1 MRLEVVVTGGSVEEV
16 RRLRQQIVKGAREDM
31 TQAVREK
38 ALPLALR
45 AAPGRTQRFVRAGAT
60 ARSGYLELARVRGVF
75 PGRKGQEAP
84 RVNMFGG
91 QRRDVIEPRRKWS
104 RKGRG
109 HRAAVMTPYGPR
121 ARVTTP
127 RRYKPNPWMDR
138 VVLAAR
144 PRVLARTEE
153 LLRARFNRAGVRTGR

>member
-1 MRLEVVVTGGSVEEV
+1 MRLEVIVSGAGPEEV
-16 RRLRQQIVKGAREDM
+16 RRMRQQIVRGAREDM

-38 ALPLALR
+38 ALPLAHA
-45 AAPGRTQRFVRAGAT
+45 AAPGRTKRMVRAGAT
-60 ARSGYLELARVRGVF
+60 TRSGYLELARVRGVF
-75 PGRKGQEAP
+75 PGRRGTEAP

-91 QRRDVIEPRRKWS
+91 TRRDVIEPRRKWS
-104 RKGRG
+104 RKGRH

-138 VVLAAR
+138 VVLVAR
-144 PRVLARTEE
+144 PRVIARTEE
-153 LLRARFNRAGVRTGR
+153 LLRARFNRAGVKTT